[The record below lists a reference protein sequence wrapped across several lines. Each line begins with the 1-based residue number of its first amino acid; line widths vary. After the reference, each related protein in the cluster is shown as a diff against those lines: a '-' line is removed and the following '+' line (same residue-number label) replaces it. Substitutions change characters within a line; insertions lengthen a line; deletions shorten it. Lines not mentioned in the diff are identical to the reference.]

1 MKALFTGNEAIA
13 RGAYEYGVAVATAYP
28 GTPSTEILENISKYK
43 EIKAQWSPNEKVAME
58 VGAGA
63 SIAGARTLVAMKHV
77 GVNVAAD
84 PLFTMSYAGVQGGLV
99 LVTADDPGMHS
110 SQNEQD
116 NRYYAMFSKIPMLEP
131 SDSQEAKDFVG
142 HSLLLSEEFDVP
154 VLLRITTRIAH
165 SKTIV
170 YLNEPMERLVKPY
183 TKDIQKNVMIPAHA
197 RQKRL
202 LLEDRY
208 RRLQE
213 YSEKT
218 PLNRIEWQDKKVG
231 VITSGI
237 SYQYVKEALPM
248 ASVLKLGFTWPLPEN
263 LIRSLA
269 QEVETL
275 YVIEENEPY
284 LEEQIRA
291 LGLQVM
297 GKALFPIT
305 GELSA
310 AVIRRALGTNAAATT
325 RSAFQVPNRP
335 PVLCPGCPHRA
346 VFYVLKQLRL
356 VVTGDIGCY
365 TLGALSPLDSM
376 DTCICMGASIPMALG
391 FEKAHPEL
399 AEKTVA
405 VIGDSTF
412 MHSGLTGLMD
422 IVYNRGT
429 STVII
434 LDNSTTAMTG
444 HQEHPGTGKTL
455 NGEFAA
461 QVDIAALCRAIGVN
475 RTYVIDP
482 FDMDGLKEL
491 ILREVA
497 TREPSVIVAK
507 RPCALIVRAG
517 ESFTV
522 DASKCVGCKMCT
534 RIGCPAISFIA
545 KKSQI
550 NSSLCI
556 GCGLCLGLC
565 KFAAITK
572 EG

>member
-1 MKALFTGNEAIA
+1 
-13 RGAYEYGVAVATAYP
+13 
-28 GTPSTEILENISKYK
+28 
-43 EIKAQWSPNEKVAME
+43 
-58 VGAGA
+58 
-63 SIAGARTLVAMKHV
+63 
-77 GVNVAAD
+77 
-84 PLFTMSYAGVQGGLV
+84 
-99 LVTADDPGMHS
+99 
-110 SQNEQD
+110 
-116 NRYYAMFSKIPMLEP
+116 
-131 SDSQEAKDFVG
+131 
-142 HSLLLSEEFDVP
+142 
-154 VLLRITTRIAH
+154 
-165 SKTIV
+165 
-170 YLNEPMERLVKPY
+170 
-183 TKDIQKNVMIPAHA
+183 
-197 RQKRL
+197 
-202 LLEDRY
+202 
-208 RRLQE
+208 
-213 YSEKT
+213 
-218 PLNRIEWQDKKVG
+218 
-231 VITSGI
+231 
-237 SYQYVKEALPM
+237 
-248 ASVLKLGFTWPLPEN
+248 
-263 LIRSLA
+263 
-269 QEVETL
+269 
-275 YVIEENEPY
+275 
-284 LEEQIRA
+284 
-291 LGLQVM
+291 
-297 GKALFPIT
+297 
-305 GELSA
+305 
-310 AVIRRALGTNAAATT
+310 
-325 RSAFQVPNRP
+325 VPNRP

-422 IVYNRGT
+422 IVYNRVT